1 MRQGDVL
8 KALGAR
14 AVDQWGL
21 VTAAQAKLD
30 GAQGVQLLRLER
42 AGLLRSVG
50 HGVYLVSG
58 AALPEHLG
66 VKVAWLRLAPK
77 ASVQSRRAEGPRT
90 GVVSH
95 ASACEVHGLGDPPGG
110 RAGGRVELTVPA
122 RRTTRDENVVLH
134 CTEIEADEVTL
145 VEGLP
150 VTTVER
156 TIADLL
162 RSRTD
167 GAYVGAVIADAA
179 AKGMIRADRLAQG
192 TESLASAYG
201 LPPGTS
207 GRRLVEALC
216 EQAGRVL
223 PSEGPETTGAGGAN
237 PEKKR
242 ATIWE
247 VAQRAGVSH
256 QTVSRYLKNNG
267 GMRPATREKID
278 RAVAELNYRPNL
290 IARSMRTQKSN
301 RITIVLPELTNF
313 VPIPMLRGAS
323 AAAHEAGYMTD
334 VVGLEGGESRRV
346 ESVLSLLETQQ
357 AEGVLSLVPVAGM
370 ADQAQDRR
378 RPVVVLGEYDDDMHA
393 RGELANGRPA
403 EQIVRHLA
411 GQGHR
416 RFLHVAGSQDWAS
429 ARNRRA
435 VYVDAIARLGLESY
449 GVVDGDWSVR
459 SGYDAARDLPADSG
473 VTAVLAANDF
483 VAMGVIRGF
492 EDRGLRVPQ
501 DVSVFG
507 WDNEQFTEYFLP
519 TISTVDIDREALGR
533 RAMSSLLGLIRGEPE
548 AVVDVSDLFRIVP
561 RASSGPAPGWTGA
574 VGP

>member
-8 KALGAR
+8 KVLSAR
-14 AVDQWGL
+14 AADQWGL

-30 GAQGVQLLRLER
+30 GVRGVQLLRLER

-50 HGVYLVSG
+50 HGVYLMSDT
-58 AALPEHLG
+58 APPEHLG
-66 VKVAWLRLAPK
+66 ARVAWLRLDPR
-77 ASVQSRRAEGPRT
+77 ASVPSRRAEGPRA
-90 GVVSH
+90 GVVSY
-95 ASACEVHGLGDPPGG
+95 ASACALHGLGDLPGD
-110 RAGGRVELTVPA
+110 RVELTVPT

-134 CTEIEADEVTL
+134 CGEVKAEEVVL

-156 TIADLL
+156 TVADLL
-162 RSRTD
+162 RSR
-167 GAYVGAVIADAA
+167 AEAAHVGAVIADAVE
-179 AKGMIRADRLAQG
+179 KGLIGPDRLARHVG
-192 TESLASAYG
+192 AFADAYG
-201 LPPGTS
+201 LPPGTP
-207 GRRLVEALC
+207 GPRLLEALC
-216 EQAGRVL
+216 GQAGRVL
-223 PSEGPETTGAGGAN
+223 HGERAETAAVEGAGR
-237 PEKKR
+237 EKKR

-256 QTVSRYLKNNG
+256 QTVSRYLRNNG
-267 GMRPATREKID
+267 GMRPTTRERID

-290 IARSMRTQKSN
+290 IARSMRTRKSN
-301 RITIVLPELTNF
+301 RITIVLPELTTF

-323 AAAHEAGYMTD
+323 AVAHEAGYLTD
-334 VVGLEGGESRRV
+334 VVGLEGGESRRA
-346 ESVLSLLETQQ
+346 ESVISLLETQQ
-357 AEGVLSLVPVAGM
+357 TEGVLSLVPVPDL
-370 ADQAQDRR
+370 ADPAQGRR
-378 RPVVVLGEYDDDMHA
+378 RPVVILGEYDDDMHA

-403 EQIVRHLA
+403 EQIIRHLA
-411 GQGHR
+411 DQGHR
-416 RFLHVAGSQDWAS
+416 RFLHVAGSRAWAS

-435 VYVDAIARLGLESY
+435 VYLDTIDRLGLESY

-492 EDRGLRVPQ
+492 QDRGMRVPR

-533 RAMSSLLGLIRGEPE
+533 RAMRSLLGLIRGEQEE
-548 AVVDVSDLFRIVP
+548 AAADVSDLFRVLP
-561 RASSGPAPGWTGA
+561 RASSGPAPR
-574 VGP
+574 